1 MEQIDIKLY
10 LDNMKKLGGVIFF
23 IDNDNIMKNAIEED
37 DEFLKFCIYFTGRP
51 FNNFNY
57 FYLRHLE
64 RTIIIELSK
73 TMHINYDK
81 FILMAHK
88 QLRDTYNNN
97 VYGTEKEIWI
107 TNGKSLDL
115 TITRILKDFDPEYVI
130 HLYKNNYTQ
139 LAKLFFDF
147 YFYYPFIGDQKAFL
161 NFWTKYLEFI
171 ENDWQDTL
179 DIEPAPEWFY

>member
-10 LDNMKKLGGVIFF
+10 LNNMKKLGGVIFF
-23 IDNDNIMKNAIEED
+23 IDNDNIIKNAIEED

-64 RTIIIELSK
+64 RSIIIELSK

-81 FILMAHK
+81 FILIAHK
-88 QLRDTYNNN
+88 QLRETYNNN
-97 VYGTEKEIWI
+97 VYGTEKEIWN

-130 HLYKNNYTQ
+130 HLYKI
-139 LAKLFFDF
+139 
-147 YFYYPFIGDQKAFL
+147 YYPFIGDQKAFL

-179 DIEPAPEWFY
+179 DIEPAPQWFY